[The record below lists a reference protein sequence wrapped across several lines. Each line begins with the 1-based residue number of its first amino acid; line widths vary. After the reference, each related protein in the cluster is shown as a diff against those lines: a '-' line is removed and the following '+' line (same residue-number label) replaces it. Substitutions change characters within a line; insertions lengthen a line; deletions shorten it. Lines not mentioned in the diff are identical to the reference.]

1 MMHSTTLSVKGPG
14 DACPATAHLFPTLS
28 ITLSVLQIPSL
39 DPATHA
45 YSFWE
50 GVPIDAKYAFGCLF
64 AASKTLKVMLSGSA
78 CL

>member
-1 MMHSTTLSVKGPG
+1 MLHSTTLSVKSPR
-14 DACPATAHLFPTLS
+14 DACLAHAHVFT
-28 ITLSVLQIPSL
+28 TFSVLQIPSL

-64 AASKTLKVMLSGSA
+64 AASKTLKVMLSGST